1 MMRRMTRWGG
11 TVMATMTIAL
21 ALSACGG
28 EGGELREET
37 ERRRQ
42 EQGEMEK
49 AGASG
54 GDTAAATGE
63 DGRLPAF
70 VSDTPVATP
79 DPAVAASDTPP
90 PAKAQEP
97 AGTGQWTASTS
108 EVRRGGGA
116 GVVRGL
122 RFARNEGFD
131 RMVIDFGQGATIPG
145 WNIEY
150 IDRAERCGS
159 GDAVS
164 VAGQGRLRV
173 RLRTAQAH
181 DDAGTPT
188 VRQREMAFNSMGVLR
203 EMKMIC
209 DFEGDVEILLG
220 VTQPKPYRVLELQNP
235 SRLVIDVQQ

>member
-1 MMRRMTRWGG
+1 MMM
-11 TVMATMTIAL
+11 AL

-49 AGASG
+49 AGG
-54 GDTAAATGE
+54 GDSTPATGE

-70 VSDTPVATP
+70 VSDTPIAA
-79 DPAVAASDTPP
+79 PARVPAPAASDTPP

-108 EVRRGGGA
+108 EVERGGGGA
-116 GVVRGL
+116 AVVRGL
-122 RFARNEGFD
+122 RVARNDGFD
-131 RMVIDFGQGATIPG
+131 RMVIDFGQGASIPG
-145 WNIEY
+145 WKIEY
-150 IDRAERCGS
+150 VNRVERCGS

-164 VAGQGRLRV
+164 VAGQARLRI

-181 DDAGTPT
+181 DDAGSPT
-188 VRQREMAFNSMGVLR
+188 VRQREMTFNGMGVLR

-220 VTQPKPYRVLELQNP
+220 VAKPSPYRVLELQNP
-235 SRLVIDVQQ
+235 SRLVVDVQQ

>member
-1 MMRRMTRWGG
+1 MRMTRWGG
-11 TVMATMTIAL
+11 TVMMAL

-49 AGASG
+49 AGATA
-54 GDTAAATGE
+54 DTAAAPTGE
-63 DGRLPAF
+63 EGRLPAF
-70 VSDTPVATP
+70 VNDSPVATP
-79 DPAVAASDTPP
+79 APAPAASDTPP
-90 PAKAQEP
+90 PAQPQEP

-108 EVRRGGGA
+108 QVERRGGQSI
-116 GVVRGL
+116 VRGL
-122 RFARNEGFD
+122 RFARNDGFD
-131 RMVIDFGQGATIPG
+131 RMVIDFGQGAPIPG
-145 WNIEY
+145 WNVEY
-150 IDRAERCGS
+150 LDRAERCGS

-181 DDAGTPT
+181 DDAGAPT
-188 VRQREMAFNSMGVLR
+188 VRQREMAFASMGVLR
-203 EMKMIC
+203 QMKMIC

-220 VTQPKPYRVLELQNP
+220 VAKTSPYRVLELQNP
-235 SRLVIDVQQ
+235 SRLVIDVQAGQ